1 MPFNHKKQKS
11 DYDVMPMVLPNPEDD
26 NIDESD
32 NEDGDLFDVYEE
44 VAVKTE
50 ETAIPDS
57 TTSEPYMHTI
67 LCD

>member
-1 MPFNHKKQKS
+1 
-11 DYDVMPMVLPNPEDD
+11 MPMVLPNPEDD

-57 TTSEPYMHTI
+57 TTGEPYMHTI